1 MRDISSF
8 KYGHQNFFLDY
19 ERSTQGLLISGQN
32 LKIANR
38 QTQWLARLDMPE
50 KKLKLPFLPILLLAT
65 LIFFGSPLDPLGTFQ
80 PPKIFLILF
89 NKKCPLELNRDLRA
103 EKWAKTKKIHISP
116 KQGSW
121 DPIFGV
127 VDPGPHT
134 YNISQVG
141 KVS

>member
-1 MRDISSF
+1 MASPFRYARKKIEIAISP
-8 KYGHQNFFLDY
+8 NFIIGDP
-19 ERSTQGLLISGQN
+19 N
-32 LKIANR
+32 
-38 QTQWLARLDMPE
+38 
-50 KKLKLPFLPILLLAT
+50 
-65 LIFFGSPLDPLGTFQ
+65 FFGSPLDPLGTFQ
-80 PPKIFLILF
+80 PPKNFLILF